1 MCHDYMKSNSEQK
14 ANMSP
19 SFAEFDEIGYWSEVK
34 LEIVRDY
41 ASAYSRILNSKKL
54 PHIYIDA
61 FAGAGQHISKGTGEF
76 VPGSPRNALNVHPR
90 FREYHFIDLNS
101 QKVDYLQ
108 GLAAGNDSVR
118 IYEGDCNDVLIRK
131 IFPTLQFESYRR
143 ALCLLDPYG
152 LDLDWEVM
160 FQAGQVGTVDMFL
173 NFPVMD
179 MNRNALWRN
188 PDKVSPDQGRR
199 MTRFWGDESWKQ
211 AAYSTAGNLFGEPEK
226 ESNETIAEVFRE
238 RLVKV
243 AGFKRVPAP
252 LPMRNSRGAVVYYL
266 FFASQVGV
274 AENIVNDIFAK
285 HGGRRHD

>member
-1 MCHDYMKSNSEQK
+1 
-14 ANMSP
+14 MSSP
-19 SFAEFDEIGYWSEVK
+19 FAEFDEIGYWSEIK

-61 FAGAGQHISKGTGEF
+61 FAGAGQHISKDTGEF
-76 VPGSPRNALNVHPR
+76 VPGSPRNALNVRPP

-101 QKVDYLQ
+101 EKVEYLRR
-108 GLAAGNDSVR
+108 LAAGKADVH
-118 IYEGDCNDVLIRK
+118 IYEGDCNDVLIQH

-152 LDLDWEVM
+152 LDLNWEVM
-160 FQAGQVGTVDMFL
+160 FQAGQLGTVDMFL

-188 PDKVSPDQGRR
+188 PDKVSPERARR
-199 MTRFWGDESWKQ
+199 MSRFWGDESWKQ

-226 ESNETIAEVFRE
+226 EPNDTVAEAFRE
-238 RLVKV
+238 RLMKI
-243 AGFKRVPAP
+243 AGFKRVPSP
-252 LPMRNSRGAVVYYL
+252 LPMRSSRAVVYYL

-274 AENIVNDIFAK
+274 AENIVNDIFTK
-285 HGGRRHD
+285 HRGRGRNE

>member
-1 MCHDYMKSNSEQK
+1 MH
-14 ANMSP
+14 SP
-19 SFAEFDEIGYWSEVK
+19 FAEFDEIGYWSEIK

-54 PHIYIDA
+54 LHIYVDA

-76 VPGSPRNALNVHPR
+76 VPGSPLNALNVRPP

-101 QKVDYLQ
+101 EKVEYLQ
-108 GLAAGNDSVR
+108 GLAVGNDNVHT
-118 IYEGDCNDVLIRK
+118 YEGDCNEVLLQQ
-131 IFPTLQFESYRR
+131 IFPTLLFESYRR

-152 LDLDWEVM
+152 LDLNWEVM
-160 FQAGQVGTVDMFL
+160 FRAGQLGTVDMFL

-188 PDKVSPDQGRR
+188 PDKISPGQGRR

-211 AAYSTAGNLFGEPEK
+211 AAYSTDRNLFGEPEK
-226 ESNETIAEVFRE
+226 ESNDAVAEAFRK
-238 RLVKV
+238 RLLKV
-243 AGFKRVPAP
+243 AGFKRVPEP

-274 AENIVNDIFAK
+274 AENIVNDIFTK
-285 HGGRRHD
+285 HRRGGHE